1 MNKFQI
7 VKQLR
12 NNGDSI
18 LTLKDNKESIL
29 VTTDFSARY
38 IKRKKSQRFTILKNC
53 ILLFSW
59 TDNGFR
65 NIKISDIKNITPLS
79 VILKNPSP
87 EIKIDAEA

>member
-18 LTLKDNKESIL
+18 IVLYSNTDGIL
-29 VTTDFSARY
+29 ATTDFSERY
-38 IKRKKSQRFTILKNC
+38 IKRKKSQRYTIQKDC

-59 TDNGFR
+59 TDNEFK
-65 NIKISDIKNITPLS
+65 NIKVKDIKQITPLAS
-79 VILKNPSP
+79 LLRNPSP
-87 EIKIDAEA
+87 EIKIDA

>member
-18 LTLKDNKESIL
+18 ITQRGDKDAIM

-38 IKRKKSQRFTILKNC
+38 IKRKKSQRFTILKDC

-59 TDNGFR
+59 TDDGFK
-65 NIKISDIKNITPLS
+65 NVKVSDIKQITPLS
-79 VILKNPSP
+79 AVLKNPSP
-87 EIKIDAEA
+87 EIKVDA

>member
-18 LTLKDNKESIL
+18 IVLHSNPDGIMA
-29 VTTDFSARY
+29 TTDFSERY
-38 IKRKKSQRFTILKNC
+38 IKRKRSQRFTIQKDC

-59 TDNGFR
+59 TDDSFK
-65 NIKISDIKNITPLS
+65 NIKVTDIKSISPLAS
-79 VILKNPSP
+79 LLRNPSP
-87 EIKIDAEA
+87 EIKLDA

>member
-18 LTLKDNKESIL
+18 ITLKGDKEAIL
-29 VTTDFSARY
+29 ATTDFSAKY
-38 IKRKKSQRFTILKNC
+38 IKKKKSQRFTILKDC

-59 TDNGFR
+59 TDDMFKNV
-65 NIKISDIKNITPLS
+65 KISDIKSITPLS
-79 VILKNPSP
+79 AVLKNPSP
-87 EIKIDAEA
+87 EIKIDA

>member
-12 NNGDSI
+12 NNGDST
-18 LTLKDNKESIL
+18 LTLHGDKEAIL

-38 IKRKKSQRFTILKNC
+38 IKRKRSQRFTIQKEC

-59 TDNGFR
+59 TNDGFK
-65 NIKISDIKNITPLS
+65 NIKVKDIKQITPLS
-79 VILKNPSP
+79 AVLKNPSP
-87 EIKIDAEA
+87 EIKIDA